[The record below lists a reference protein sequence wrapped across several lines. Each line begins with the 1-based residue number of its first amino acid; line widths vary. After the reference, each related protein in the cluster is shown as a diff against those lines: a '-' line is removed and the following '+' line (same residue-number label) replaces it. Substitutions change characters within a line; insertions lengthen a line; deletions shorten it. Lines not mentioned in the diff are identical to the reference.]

1 VDELLMALMGFSI
14 DPGPLPFCTVRDA
27 KWGARLESIGWVGIH
42 GEHGC
47 EMPYQVA
54 KVMSIGAITY
64 ANAKHW
70 WPMPAIY
77 ADGRPLV
84 QICLEAMPEEER
96 AARGIPKE
104 KP

>member
-64 ANAKHW
+64 ANAKGF
-70 WPMPAIY
+70 IY
-77 ADGRPLV
+77 FT
-84 QICLEAMPEEER
+84 PEGFK
-96 AARGIPKE
+96 GIVDSAVPSTS
-104 KP
+104 